1 MACPEVKCLPT
12 EKAAEGWGLSGA
24 DVPPSPWP
32 PAPSGSG
39 TQAPRPLGG
48 CRGGVGAG
56 FAGPGPGASRRIPE
70 SPLTGPLSSWVL
82 SLAPGQLMETPS
94 VRGVPR
100 GVATTLSG
108 PSLSPLSLSPLLGAV
123 PRGGGGVK
131 GKQRAGKPMC
141 SGAELCPQGTLAP
154 SGGLAVTAQGHTTPC
169 EQGGAISQKRPSLPP
184 AGAQSSP
191 GTTTQHTLSRQDF
204 GPVPLQQTFR
214 LRPQLLEN
222 SRGAQ
227 HPWRPVDAPDPG
239 PCPSLGS

>member
-1 MACPEVKCLPT
+1 MQMCPHPRGPQRPRVLEHRLPGPW
-12 EKAAEGWGLSGA
+12 AGAGVGWGQGLQVL
-24 DVPPSPWP
+24 D
-32 PAPSGSG
+32 
-39 TQAPRPLGG
+39 
-48 CRGGVGAG
+48 
-56 FAGPGPGASRRIPE
+56 PGASRRIPE

-94 VRGVPR
+94 VRGVPG